1 MIRSLAAH
9 IPCSKSVLV
18 ALMFSVAGGAYAQ
31 ESPLTEQDKA
41 LIEQGKQIAQ
51 KAQKM
56 EMPSLLQNQH
66 MDEAQA
72 EAKAFFKQLQTT
84 NPTLKEMHR
93 KQAEKGIYSD
103 HRILVFASL
112 SLGEQGLDDV
122 LTAVSGQ
129 PDSVIVFR
137 GIPEGMNL
145 GQGVKAIQAL
155 AAKKDP
161 VPNIIINPTLFK
173 TYNIT
178 AVPTIVMLEDEPLPG
193 EQPNVVAQVSGLSD
207 PVWLARE
214 VDNGEKGDLG
224 VKGPVEKISE
234 PDLIDVAKKRLA
246 NIDWEEKK
254 KQAIERFWTKQNFN
268 ELPRAPKSRT
278 REIDPSVMIT
288 SDISTPDGTVFAH
301 AGDVINPLCD
311 PKEVCKPGTRP
322 FTQAVVVFDPLDKK
336 QMELLAKKL
345 PEIKL
350 EPGVQ
355 RITYIA
361 TEFDKDKGWDSYKSV
376 TDNFDAPVYLLTPDL
391 ITRFELEHTPS
402 VITARGKKFVVR
414 ELAEEGGEW
423 FLPRL
428 SNQLKTSAQVRLSL
442 LRYWLVGT
450 TKAGFLHH
458 PLCHLLLI
466 GDWWIWRWHGSFRT
480 TFIIAWICTRLSF
493 WMSPNKL
500 CNQTSSSRRG
510 VGLSA
515 TLLKITHHGLSS
527 RLQRAFRTPL
537 SHRDGRLWPK

>member
-376 TDNFDAPVYLLTPDL
+376 TDNFDAPVP
-391 ITRFELEHTPS
+391 
-402 VITARGKKFVVR
+402 G
-414 ELAEEGGEW
+414 
-423 FLPRL
+423 
-428 SNQLKTSAQVRLSL
+428 
-442 LRYWLVGT
+442 
-450 TKAGFLHH
+450 
-458 PLCHLLLI
+458 
-466 GDWWIWRWHGSFRT
+466 
-480 TFIIAWICTRLSF
+480 
-493 WMSPNKL
+493 
-500 CNQTSSSRRG
+500 
-510 VGLSA
+510 
-515 TLLKITHHGLSS
+515 
-527 RLQRAFRTPL
+527 
-537 SHRDGRLWPK
+537 

>member
-1 MIRSLAAH
+1 
-9 IPCSKSVLV
+9 
-18 ALMFSVAGGAYAQ
+18 MFSVAGGAYAQ

-207 PVWLARE
+207 P
-214 VDNGEKGDLG
+214 
-224 VKGPVEKISE
+224 
-234 PDLIDVAKKRLA
+234 
-246 NIDWEEKK
+246 
-254 KQAIERFWTKQNFN
+254 
-268 ELPRAPKSRT
+268 
-278 REIDPSVMIT
+278 
-288 SDISTPDGTVFAH
+288 
-301 AGDVINPLCD
+301 
-311 PKEVCKPGTRP
+311 
-322 FTQAVVVFDPLDKK
+322 
-336 QMELLAKKL
+336 
-345 PEIKL
+345 
-350 EPGVQ
+350 
-355 RITYIA
+355 
-361 TEFDKDKGWDSYKSV
+361 
-376 TDNFDAPVYLLTPDL
+376 
-391 ITRFELEHTPS
+391 
-402 VITARGKKFVVR
+402 
-414 ELAEEGGEW
+414 
-423 FLPRL
+423 
-428 SNQLKTSAQVRLSL
+428 
-442 LRYWLVGT
+442 
-450 TKAGFLHH
+450 
-458 PLCHLLLI
+458 
-466 GDWWIWRWHGSFRT
+466 
-480 TFIIAWICTRLSF
+480 
-493 WMSPNKL
+493 
-500 CNQTSSSRRG
+500 
-510 VGLSA
+510 
-515 TLLKITHHGLSS
+515 
-527 RLQRAFRTPL
+527 
-537 SHRDGRLWPK
+537 

>member
-161 VPNIIINPTLFK
+161 VPNI
-173 TYNIT
+173 
-178 AVPTIVMLEDEPLPG
+178 
-193 EQPNVVAQVSGLSD
+193 
-207 PVWLARE
+207 
-214 VDNGEKGDLG
+214 
-224 VKGPVEKISE
+224 
-234 PDLIDVAKKRLA
+234 
-246 NIDWEEKK
+246 
-254 KQAIERFWTKQNFN
+254 
-268 ELPRAPKSRT
+268 
-278 REIDPSVMIT
+278 
-288 SDISTPDGTVFAH
+288 
-301 AGDVINPLCD
+301 
-311 PKEVCKPGTRP
+311 
-322 FTQAVVVFDPLDKK
+322 
-336 QMELLAKKL
+336 
-345 PEIKL
+345 
-350 EPGVQ
+350 
-355 RITYIA
+355 
-361 TEFDKDKGWDSYKSV
+361 
-376 TDNFDAPVYLLTPDL
+376 
-391 ITRFELEHTPS
+391 
-402 VITARGKKFVVR
+402 
-414 ELAEEGGEW
+414 
-423 FLPRL
+423 
-428 SNQLKTSAQVRLSL
+428 
-442 LRYWLVGT
+442 
-450 TKAGFLHH
+450 
-458 PLCHLLLI
+458 
-466 GDWWIWRWHGSFRT
+466 
-480 TFIIAWICTRLSF
+480 
-493 WMSPNKL
+493 
-500 CNQTSSSRRG
+500 
-510 VGLSA
+510 
-515 TLLKITHHGLSS
+515 
-527 RLQRAFRTPL
+527 
-537 SHRDGRLWPK
+537 